1 MPSNAPAINLAG
13 ATRLRGIRK
22 AVQSF
27 VLPEVQPAT
36 YGIAVYAEDVCELF
50 ERKAFGG
57 QQNRM
62 SALPLAVRFGRVMH
76 GF

>member
-27 VLPEVQPAT
+27 VLPEVQPAAH
-36 YGIAVYAEDVCELF
+36 GIAVYAENASELF
-50 ERKAFGG
+50 ERKTFGG
-57 QQNRM
+57 
-62 SALPLAVRFGRVMH
+62 
-76 GF
+76 